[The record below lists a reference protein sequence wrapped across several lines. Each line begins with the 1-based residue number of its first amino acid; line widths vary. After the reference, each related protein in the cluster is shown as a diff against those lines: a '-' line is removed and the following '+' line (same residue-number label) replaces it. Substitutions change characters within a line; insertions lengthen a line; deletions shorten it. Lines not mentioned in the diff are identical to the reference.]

1 MELDTLVELLVN
13 EVMEKINKKINSQS
27 DFYFNEKLLLLIED
41 IENIENK
48 KDEICSIIK
57 KIQEHYEINIILLSR
72 DKLDF
77 GDIKNLYF
85 ISPEINDCKNIIK
98 NYSKIFI
105 LFLSQNTCAKVAYGI
120 KDTVATN
127 IISEGILNNID
138 IIATSDYCT
147 NDKNINK
154 EYSILLRNNVKIL
167 SSYGIKF
174 FKNNYSEFLFKK
186 NIAYQKIITL
196 EDIKKNPK
204 NVIYLKE
211 KTIITDLAKEYAI
224 EKGVKIIV

>member
-48 KDEICSIIK
+48 KDEICNIIK
-57 KIQEHYEINIILLSR
+57 KAQEHYEVNIILLSK
-72 DKLDF
+72 KLDF
-77 GDIKNLYF
+77 GDIKNLCF
-85 ISPEINDCKNIIK
+85 ISPEINDCKNIVN

-105 LFLSQNTCAKVAYGI
+105 LFLSQNTCAKVAHGI
-120 KDTVATN
+120 KDTIATN
-127 IISEGILNNID
+127 IISEGILNNIN
-138 IIATSDYCT
+138 ILATSDYCT

-167 SSYGIKF
+167 SSYGIQF
-174 FKNNYSEFLFKK
+174 LKNNYSEFLLKK
-186 NIAYQKIITL
+186 NTAYQKIITL

-204 NVIYLKE
+204 SVIYLKE

-224 EKGVKIIV
+224 EKGIKIIV